1 MSGHSKWSTIKRK
14 KGALDAKRGALFT
27 KLVKDIITAARQGGG
42 DIETNPSLR
51 LAVKKAKEN
60 SMPHDNI
67 QRAIDKA
74 TGNLK
79 GVTYEKAKK
88 SIAKGVVY
96 VAATFNNTVITVT
109 DEMGNVISWSSA
121 GSLGFKGSKK
131 STPFA
136 AAEAVADA
144 MNKAKEHGIKEVGI
158 KVQGPGSG
166 RDTAVKSIGATEGI
180 RVTFLKDITP
190 LPHNG
195 CRPPKKRRV

>member
-1 MSGHSKWSTIKRK
+1 MAK
-14 KGALDAKRGALFT
+14 K
-27 KLVKDIITAARQGGG
+27 
-42 DIETNPSLR
+42 
-51 LAVKKAKEN
+51 
-60 SMPHDNI
+60 
-67 QRAIDKA
+67 
-74 TGNLK
+74 
-79 GVTYEKAKK
+79 KAKK

-121 GSLGFKGSKK
+121 GALGFKGSKK

-136 AAEAVADA
+136 ATEAVADA
-144 MNKAKEHGIKEVGI
+144 MSKAMENGIKEVGI

-166 RDTAVKSIGATEGI
+166 RDTAVKAIGATEGI
-180 RVTFLKDITP
+180 RVTSLKDITP

>member
-1 MSGHSKWSTIKRK
+1 MAK
-14 KGALDAKRGALFT
+14 K
-27 KLVKDIITAARQGGG
+27 
-42 DIETNPSLR
+42 
-51 LAVKKAKEN
+51 
-60 SMPHDNI
+60 
-67 QRAIDKA
+67 
-74 TGNLK
+74 
-79 GVTYEKAKK
+79 KAKK

-136 AAEAVADA
+136 ATEAVQDA
-144 MNKAKEHGIKEVGI
+144 MTKAMENGVKEVGI

-166 RDTAVKSIGATEGI
+166 RDTAVKAIGATEGI
-180 RVTFLKDITP
+180 TVTSLKDITP